1 MDVYGRR
8 NSNFKGP
15 EEGMHLVFEEREP
28 DVAGVCPRGR
38 AAGEEVSEG
47 GGPIEPAVMAPAA
60 VCILF
65 QPFHP
70 VHLFC
75 PFNE

>member
-1 MDVYGRR
+1 
-8 NSNFKGP
+8 
-15 EEGMHLVFEEREP
+15 MHLVFEEREP

-38 AAGEEVSEG
+38 AAGDEVSEG
-47 GGPIEPAVMAPAA
+47 GGLIEPALMAPAA

-65 QPFHP
+65 QPFHL